1 MDLPQVGEGGGEGV
15 LGEEEGVVGE
25 GNPVEGVR
33 IDIEFRGTGQGWVIG
48 KEVEVFWQRIIG
60 GERDGIGTGANV
72 GAMIDREGFC
82 IMVQPIE
89 GGMDGGVEIGGQS
102 ASA

>member
-1 MDLPQVGEGGGEGV
+1 M
-15 LGEEEGVVGE
+15 
-25 GNPVEGVR
+25 
-33 IDIEFRGTGQGWVIG
+33 TG
-48 KEVEVFWQRIIG
+48 KEVEVFWQGIIG
-60 GERDGIGTGANV
+60 GEGDGIGTGSNV

-89 GGMDGGVEIGGQS
+89 GGMEGVVESGGQS